1 MSYFIKLFV
10 PTASFLYPLKT
21 SENLMVFWSS
31 EGVEN
36 GCIGNEW
43 VRFKYQ
49 DFDRLMSSAV
59 SFHHVPIQKNC
70 MKKYRNME
78 FFLVRM
84 QENMNHFSGR
94 EIIVLTCVKDTFYK
108 LCTLL
113 FCTPIS
119 IELFIP
125 WLFHARCTNR
135 YLLYRSASLWFST
148 EISYTGKGKQFF
160 TK

>member
-43 VRFKYQ
+43 VKFKYQ

-70 MKKYRNME
+70 MKKCRNME

-84 QENMNHFSGR
+84 QENTDQKKLRIWTLFRQGNHCVNLRKRYFLQVMHITALYTHQYR
-94 EIIVLTCVKDTFYK
+94 IIHPLTLSCKMY
-108 LCTLL
+108 
-113 FCTPIS
+113 
-119 IELFIP
+119 
-125 WLFHARCTNR
+125 
-135 YLLYRSASLWFST
+135 
-148 EISYTGKGKQFF
+148 
-160 TK
+160 